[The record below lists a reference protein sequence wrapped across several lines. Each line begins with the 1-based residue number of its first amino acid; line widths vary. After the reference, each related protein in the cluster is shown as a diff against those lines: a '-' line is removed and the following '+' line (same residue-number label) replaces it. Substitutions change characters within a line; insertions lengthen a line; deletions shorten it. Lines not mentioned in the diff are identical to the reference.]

1 MSVKLGRS
9 VFPAAQT
16 LQRGRVT
23 ERAHPGNVTKLAAA
37 RRDARGF
44 LVVNKNMTETRRS
57 AKGRSTASGQCK
69 SLNGDTRRENLRSP
83 GTAGRRHVVI
93 ERLDPFTVQ

>member
-1 MSVKLGRS
+1 MCVSVKLGRS

-37 RRDARGF
+37 RRDA
-44 LVVNKNMTETRRS
+44 
-57 AKGRSTASGQCK
+57 
-69 SLNGDTRRENLRSP
+69 
-83 GTAGRRHVVI
+83 
-93 ERLDPFTVQ
+93 